1 VDIWKLLSLK
11 ALTSRGSGGDTGDS
25 VELKYYIKDREYH
38 AGTLDP
44 DLGIYGFLVNNND
57 DTLRSLDGFD
67 PTKPCVI
74 TFDGVTTEHQPVP
87 FDLTAVLGMAGT
99 FWGNIGLVSMLGIPG
114 EDTGEPYVFAY
125 TTDGLG
131 MMITTDTELTPHTIS
146 IATPV
151 SQSGGGGDEN
161 WIGDGNTH
169 IWISLPEGRT
179 SPMLGVCPNGTVTV
193 DWGDGTAPDTLTGT
207 KLYSAVFTPNHEY
220 AAPGD
225 YVITLT
231 CDGEMALN
239 GSGSNGWGTYMLMH
253 TSASDY
259 RNYIY
264 ANAIQKVEVGNCVT
278 WLRER
283 PFHSCDFL
291 KSVFIPDSVTSIPN
305 YAFMGCKDLESI
317 VMPSRASS
325 DNTNNLFDSCC
336 NLKSVVIPDGITSI
350 GVNAFNDCYALE
362 SVVIPDSVTSINGNA
377 FRNCYHLKSIVI
389 PNSLTN
395 IPSGMFYS
403 CRSLESIVIPGS
415 VTQIG
420 SNAFNNCYGCTY
432 YDFTQHTAVPT
443 LSSVDAFSYNAPDC
457 QIRVPAALYD
467 EWIAATN
474 WTTYASNIVAV

>member
-1 VDIWKLLSLK
+1 MSVYEKMTALADAIRSKTGGTEKLTIDQM
-11 ALTSRGSGGDTGDS
+11 AT
-25 VELKYYIKDREYH
+25 E
-38 AGTLDP
+38 
-44 DLGIYGFLVNNND
+44 VN
-57 DTLRSLDGFD
+57 
-67 PTKPCVI
+67 
-74 TFDGVTTEHQPVP
+74 
-87 FDLTAVLGMAGT
+87 
-99 FWGNIGLVSMLGIPG
+99 GLQV
-114 EDTGEPYVFAY
+114 
-125 TTDGLG
+125 
-131 MMITTDTELTPHTIS
+131 
-146 IATPV
+146 
-151 SQSGGGGDEN
+151 GGGGDEN

-179 SPMLGVCPNGTVTV
+179 SPTLGVGPNGTVTV

-207 KLYSAVFTPNHEY
+207 KLSVTVFTPNHEY

-231 CDGEMALN
+231 CDGEMAIY
-239 GSGSNGWGTYMLMH
+239 GSGTNGWGTCMLMH
-253 TSASDY
+253 TGASDY

-264 ANAIQKVEVGNCVT
+264 ANAIQKVEVGNRVT

-283 PFHSCDFL
+283 PFHRCGSL

-305 YAFMGCKDLESI
+305 YAFMDCKDLESI
-317 VMPSRASS
+317 VMPSRMSS
-325 DNTNNLFDSCC
+325 DNTTSLFASCC
-336 NLKSVVIPDGITSI
+336 NLKSVVIPDGITNI
-350 GVNAFNDCYALE
+350 GGNAFNDCYALE
-362 SVVIPDSVTSINGNA
+362 SVVIPDSVTSIGGNA
-377 FRNCYHLKSIVI
+377 FRNCHHLKSIVI
-389 PNSLTN
+389 PNGLTN

-432 YDFTQHTAVPT
+432 YDFTQHAAVPT

-474 WTTYASNIVAV
+474 WTTYANNIVAV